1 MAKGTLSIAG
11 ADTLTAADLAAD
23 SVGSSEIAAG
33 AVGTSELAAS
43 AVTPAKIAYLGDGSG
58 NLSGT
63 ITNQQLHLGTA
74 FTLTDYLTIN
84 GDVTLGKVRADGTGQ
99 SLTQD
104 SSANRTIT
112 GTGTLRMGS
121 SMSSVEGM
129 TGTRGSGVTIPA
141 AGVSGVLPIGITG
154 GLGLT
159 SNEPAFSATAGTGTA
174 CASGSYTQIA
184 HDTETYDKGGCYNNT
199 ASTVTLNGLSVPSY
213 AFLPNVAGTYHIT
226 ARLFIPDLGNG
237 LAYVPSIYKN
247 GGAFANVW
255 SNQGGVQNICMPVIA
270 DLEANGTSDYFQ
282 IYIYH
287 NHGSSRTSGTGITYS
302 QFSAFRI
309 TG

>member
-1 MAKGTLSIAG
+1 MAIRRTLAEFSDDIATADIADDAITTAKILNSNVTAAKVASDVATTAGTQ
-11 ADTLTAADLAAD
+11 TLTNKTLTSPTLTTPAL
-23 SVGSSEIAAG
+23 
-33 AVGTSELAAS
+33 GTPS
-43 AVTPAKIAYLGDGSG
+43 AVV
-58 NLSGT
+58 
-63 ITNQQLHLGTA
+63 
-74 FTLTDYLTIN
+74 LT
-84 GDVTLGKVRADGTGQ
+84 
-99 SLTQD
+99 
-104 SSANRTIT
+104 SA
-112 GTGTLRMGS
+112 
-121 SMSSVEGM
+121 
-129 TGTRGSGVTIPA
+129 
-141 AGVSGVLPIGITG
+141 SGVLPVGVTG

-159 SNEPAFSATAGTGTA
+159 GNEPAFSATAGTGTA

-199 ASTVTLNGLSVPSY
+199 ASTVTLNGISVPSY

-247 GGAFANVW
+247 GAARANVW

-287 NHGSSRTSGTGITYS
+287 NHGSSRTSGTGITYA

-309 TG
+309 TGT